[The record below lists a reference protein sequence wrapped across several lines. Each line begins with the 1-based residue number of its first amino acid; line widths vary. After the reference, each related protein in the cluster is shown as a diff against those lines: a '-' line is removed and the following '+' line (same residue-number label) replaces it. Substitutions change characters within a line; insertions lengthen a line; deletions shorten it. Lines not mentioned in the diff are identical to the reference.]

1 MKNTSKLLYIIGLVI
16 NIIGLILS
24 ALFLLVFA
32 GTMNNAEIIQKVAT
46 DTGRTVE
53 YIKQVMII
61 AVIVFAVAVGLGVL
75 VLVGSI
81 IALYNLKKKNGKIG
95 MHILLLILGIFDVNP
110 FYLFGGVFGIVAA
123 NQDANEDEDEE

>member
-1 MKNTSKLLYIIGLVI
+1 MKNTSRLLYIIGLVI

-46 DTGRTVE
+46 DTGTTVE